1 MRYRIQTVLE
11 TPETTSLVGD
21 LEKKK
26 TRRTTTS
33 DIMSDPLL
41 EPYIPI
47 CLSTRPSA
55 MFTALDLMKCLCDSF
70 WAAYYKV
77 GAYRNA
83 RYGEVVLRI
92 VPRTYLAYITILC
105 NDHHN
110 SCLCGI
116 RVQISARSGLLSSS
130 RDFSEFPSSPSL
142 YTDSLTQSLSK
153 FTTQARALRAQ
164 RPT

>member
-77 GAYRNA
+77 GAYRN
-83 RYGEVVLRI
+83 
-92 VPRTYLAYITILC
+92 LAYITILC

-116 RVQISARSGLLSSS
+116 RVQISARSGLLSCS